1 MKFEQFK
8 MLAVGAA
15 LAVGLSVT
23 GGAKAQTNG
32 LNTEALNKL
41 DQLTT
46 SMSTP
51 FAVSKSDIQ
60 KTKAPVQQKIIIDEN
75 KVFENLNAGELAQ
88 VQMDLMKKFDKQLE
102 KYQQA
107 GLYSNLVY
115 ANVIPLFE
123 SNGSQAE
130 TNTVL
135 LHIDKKSTMNNLI
148 LKDEL
153 KFSFEKVLMH
163 ELAHVQFNQMPT
175 LLDNDTVQNQIIN
188 AQINSNLYLETVGLG
203 ENTSRKFVQ
212 ENIAD
217 TYAELAYMKLNNFND
232 ESIAQLKED
241 LKLRMADAQKINE
254 LGKNLDS
261 HDTCASLQALV
272 DIVSDPKL
280 KENLRILPG
289 QYFDDLSKAVVLN
302 TYKDYMEK
310 DDIKT
315 AIETNIQNGHVSKTN
330 VMLYKEMKLPEKMD
344 LKAKISTIRE
354 IFNPTTS
361 PVNKVA
367 KLN

>member
-23 GGAKAQTNG
+23 GSAQAQTNG
-32 LNTEALNKL
+32 MNNEALNKL
-41 DQLTT
+41 GQLTT
-46 SMSTP
+46 SMSNP
-51 FAVSKSDIQ
+51 FAVSKGDIQ
-60 KTKAPVQQKIIIDEN
+60 KTKAPVQQKIVIDAN
-75 KVFENLNAGELAQ
+75 NAFENLNAGELAQ
-88 VQMDLMKKFDKQLE
+88 VQMDLMKKFDKQLA

-130 TNTVL
+130 ANTVL
-135 LHIDKKSTMNNLI
+135 LYIDKKSTMNHLI
-148 LKDEL
+148 LKDDL

-188 AQINSNLYLETVGLG
+188 AQINSNLYLETVGIG

-217 TYAELAYMKLNNFND
+217 TYAQLAYMKLNNFND

-241 LKLRMADAQKINE
+241 LKLRMDDAKKISE
-254 LGKNLDS
+254 LGKHLDS

-272 DIVSDPKL
+272 DIVSDSKL
-280 KENLRILPG
+280 KENLKILPG
-289 QYFDDLSKAVVLN
+289 EYFEDLSKAVVLN
-302 TYKDYMEK
+302 TYTDYMAQE
-310 DDIKT
+310 DIKS

-330 VMLYKEMKLPEKMD
+330 AMLYKEMKLPEKMD
-344 LKAKISTIRE
+344 LKAKISE
-354 IFNPTTS
+354 IKELFNPTQA
-361 PVNKVA
+361 VANKVA